1 MTASAA
7 PSPVVRFRR
16 TWSAHPLAALVEL
29 ACRAGYVARGIVY
42 VSIGA
47 VAFLAALDFV
57 PRSEGAMGAL
67 EAWADWPLG
76 AALLWMTGA
85 GLYGFAG
92 WRVLQSLFD
101 ADRQGRKPKAIASRI
116 GQAISGAV
124 YASLAISV
132 FGLLDALEDLREVDD
147 RAETRETL
155 QAALSSPGGE
165 WAVIGVG
172 LFVIAVGLGNLWQA
186 ATSDFCRRLACA
198 KDAAKAVSLLGRIG
212 HAARGVAFLPA
223 GVLFILAGLRA
234 RTAETPGVG
243 AALDL
248 LARQPLG
255 EFVLALTAIGLV
267 AFGLFAFAE
276 AWFRRMQV
284 EAALPSP

>member
-16 TWSAHPLAALVEL
+16 TWSAHPLAAVVEL
-29 ACRAGYVARGIVY
+29 ACRAGYVARGVVY

-76 AALLWMTGA
+76 AALLWLTGA

-101 ADRQGRKPKAIASRI
+101 ADRQGRKPKAIASRV

-155 QAALSSPGGE
+155 QTALSSPGGE

-186 ATSDFCRRLACA
+186 ATADFCRRLACG
-198 KDAAKAVSLLGRIG
+198 KESAKAVSLLGRVG

-255 EFVLALTAIGLV
+255 ELVLALTAIGLV